1 MSWQGYVDS
10 SLCGTGV
17 IAQGAI
23 LSIAGDSAW
32 AKSEGFEIKPE
43 EMKVIASVAKRDK
56 DVVDKLFTE
65 GLHIAGD
72 RYSLVAAPDA
82 AEEPAYCRHAD
93 DPNDENAK
101 KIGIIVLKTTQ
112 AIIVARHSHEHF
124 RQEATPIV
132 VSLADYLTK
141 LGY

>member
-10 SLCGTGV
+10 SLCSSGIV
-17 IAQGAI
+17 AQGAI

-43 EMKVIASVAKRDK
+43 EMKVIASIAKRDK
-56 DVVDKLFTE
+56 NVLDRVFTD

-93 DPNDENAK
+93 DPTDEDAK
-101 KIGIIVLKTTQ
+101 KIGIVIIKTVQ
-112 AIIVARHSHEHF
+112 AIIVARHDSSHN
-124 RQEATPIV
+124 RQVATPIA
-132 VSLADYLTK
+132 VSLAEYLTK